1 MLNTL
6 CICLLVGILVG
17 AFAPEWAKIGV
28 FLVALVGSDLVQKA
42 SHSVH
47 SAHGVHNVNGLDS
60 AMSPWLIGVA
70 GLAFG
75 LWSWHFAR
83 KRGLDHL
90 GKAELRTRW
99 ANVRRISKWG
109 W

>member
-1 MLNTL
+1 
-6 CICLLVGILVG
+6 VK
-17 AFAPEWAKIGV
+17 FWV

-47 SAHGVHNVNGLDS
+47 VHS
-60 AMSPWLIGVA
+60 AMFPWLIGVA

-83 KRGLDHL
+83 KRGLQHL
-90 GKAELRTRW
+90 GEHELRTRW
-99 ANVRRISKWG
+99 KHVRGISTWG

>member
-1 MLNTL
+1 MLKTL

-47 SAHGVHNVNGLDS
+47 GVKGLHS
-60 AMSPWLIGVA
+60 AMPPWLIGVA

-99 ANVRRISKWG
+99 TNVRRISKWG